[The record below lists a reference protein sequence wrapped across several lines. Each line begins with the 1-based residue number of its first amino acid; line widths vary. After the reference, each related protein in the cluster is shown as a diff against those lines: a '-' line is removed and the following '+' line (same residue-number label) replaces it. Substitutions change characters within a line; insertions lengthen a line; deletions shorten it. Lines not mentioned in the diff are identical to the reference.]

1 MSKAAE
7 LANLIGNINAGGG
20 GVNRNVLINGAMNVA
35 QRQVSVTGAGGS
47 DGYLTLDRWKTT
59 FNSAGRLTMTQDS
72 SVPTGK
78 GFANSLKLAC
88 TTADTSV
95 AAGEYFFLQ
104 QNLEGQN
111 LQGFAKGTSD
121 AKPFALSFWVKGN
134 ASATYVA
141 ELYDNDNTRQIS
153 KTFSVTTDW
162 TRIELTYPADT
173 TGALDDDN
181 AKSLNLAIW
190 LHAGTT
196 YTSGTLNSSAWASNT
211 NANRA
216 AGISSFYDSTSR
228 TFFITGVQLEVGQ
241 NPTEFEHEPF
251 AVTRHKCLRY
261 YEHNYEAGYY
271 PADGVTYSNTASPF
285 LGNCYHDSGGGG
297 KYILTYHKFEVE
309 KRASPTTTMYRVAGL
324 GNGSTANRWDWFNYS
339 GGWDETDGST
349 EGGEISS
356 QHHGA
361 LARDTGAGVDE
372 ALNIAGGWEADAEL

>member
-20 GVNRNVLINGAMNVA
+20 GVNRNVIINGAMNVA
-35 QRQVSVTGAGGS
+35 QRGTSSTGAGGS
-47 DGYLTLDRWKTT
+47 DGYLTLDRWKTA

-72 SVPTGK
+72 SAPS

-104 QNLEGQN
+104 QNIEGQN

-121 AKPFALSFWVKGN
+121 AKPFAVSFWVKGN

-153 KTFSVTTDW
+153 KTFNVTTDW

-251 AVTRHKCLRY
+251 EKTLDKCQRYFYRWNSDVGYSFFAPGYCYSATGVNIMGQMPVPMRAAQTFSSNGNWRICSDSCINVTNLALDKAQDDTP
-261 YEHNYEAGYY
+261 NIS
-271 PADGVTYSNTASPF
+271 VTTGGGNTT
-285 LGNCYHDSGGGG
+285 GNCY
-297 KYILTYHKFEVE
+297 
-309 KRASPTTTMYRVAGL
+309 GL
-324 GNGSTANRWDWFNYS
+324 GDNN
-339 GGWDETDGST
+339 
-349 EGGEISS
+349 
-356 QHHGA
+356 
-361 LARDTGAGVDE
+361 DTSAYLQFDS
-372 ALNIAGGWEADAEL
+372 EL